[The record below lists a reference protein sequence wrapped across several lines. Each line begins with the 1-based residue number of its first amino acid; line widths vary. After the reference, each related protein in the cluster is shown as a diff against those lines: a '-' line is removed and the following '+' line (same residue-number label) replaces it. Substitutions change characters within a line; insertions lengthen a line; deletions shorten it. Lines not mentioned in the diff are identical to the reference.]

1 MISKKSFDTKK
12 KLNREYIDKLCV
24 LLNSND
30 KNYSNKRF
38 NLRDLV
44 LKMNQS
50 NQEYLTR
57 KDFNK
62 KNLKENKKNNSTD
75 NIKSN
80 SNYLLKK
87 NNNEREEMDNL
98 ILEFK
103 KKIIVLNEKL
113 KENDDNDNLNNKQYE
128 KFENLNNLLKTKTN
142 KFINNKNKL
151 NNSQSNISK
160 ISYSNLNFYDEKEK
174 EELRNL
180 NIIQNVNKL
189 ISKVKMIREYKN
201 KTKKMDPINLFS
213 FKKSFWNHKRLFNN
227 DSPIKEDKINIKKQ
241 DLPENIFNIFKKEN
255 KLYKNLRKKNKSQ
268 EFNFANFEN
277 EIAREMN
284 KSNNEE
290 NFLNKNYTLYKMK
303 EGISEIYKLIN
314 DSKIIKKMSL
324 IKLNRKY
331 RSDSIIK
338 FKFKN

>member
-1 MISKKSFDTKK
+1 
-12 KLNREYIDKLCV
+12 
-24 LLNSND
+24 
-30 KNYSNKRF
+30 
-38 NLRDLV
+38 
-44 LKMNQS
+44 MNQS

-57 KDFNK
+57 NDFNK

-80 SNYLLKK
+80 SINYLLKK

-98 ILEFK
+98 VL
-103 KKIIVLNEKL
+103 VLNEKL
-113 KENDDNDNLNNKQYE
+113 KENDDNDNLNKKQYE

-189 ISKVKMIREYKN
+189 ISKVKLIREYKN

-213 FKKSFWNHKRLFNN
+213 FKKSFWNHKRLFNK

-268 EFNFANFEN
+268 EFNYVNFEN
-277 EIAREMN
+277 EIEREMN
-284 KSNNEE
+284 KSNNEA

>member
-80 SNYLLKK
+80 SNHLLKK

-160 ISYSNLNFYDEKEK
+160 ISYSNLNSYDEKEK

-201 KTKKMDPINLFS
+201 KAKKMDPINLFS

>member
-1 MISKKSFDTKK
+1 
-12 KLNREYIDKLCV
+12 
-24 LLNSND
+24 
-30 KNYSNKRF
+30 
-38 NLRDLV
+38 
-44 LKMNQS
+44 MNQS

-57 KDFNK
+57 NDFNK

-80 SNYLLKK
+80 SINYLLKK

-98 ILEFK
+98 VL
-103 KKIIVLNEKL
+103 VLNEKL
-113 KENDDNDNLNNKQYE
+113 KENDDNDNLNKKQYE

-160 ISYSNLNFYDEKEK
+160 ISYSNLNYYDEKEK

-189 ISKVKMIREYKN
+189 ISKVKLIREYKN

-213 FKKSFWNHKRLFNN
+213 FKKSFWNHKRLFNK

-268 EFNFANFEN
+268 EFNYVNFEN
-277 EIAREMN
+277 EIEREMN
-284 KSNNEE
+284 KSNNEA